1 MGHLEA
7 LTCARSL
14 GPRILDPEDDSV
26 TLDVVVAT
34 HNRSENLRELLEGLL
49 RCQSPASVD
58 WDVWIVDN
66 NSTDSTRAVAK
77 AFCEQNPQRFHY
89 VFEKTQGKTYAL
101 NRGIRESSSEIVV
114 FTDDDCVPEPN
125 WLVNIVREFS
135 SHPDLGIL
143 GGRIE
148 LFDSRDKPV
157 TIRTWLDRRLL
168 TAPAAVFYFIA
179 GCNLAI
185 RRNILEAVGEF
196 DSRLGPASRSDAAE
210 DVDFIYRALR
220 LGAQIEYVPDVLVYH
235 NHGRRTDLEIQSLK
249 RKYLRG
255 RGAFYAKHI
264 LKGDAKVLKLAY
276 WEFRSLGLSLFKNLI
291 ARRSVAEERAVL
303 SALLA
308 GMKSRLTR

>member
-1 MGHLEA
+1 MRAA
-7 LTCARSL
+7 LAR
-14 GPRILDPEDDSV
+14 IFDPGVDGV
-26 TLDVVVAT
+26 NLDVVVAT
-34 HNRSENLRELLEGLL
+34 HNRSENLGELLRGLL
-49 RCQSPASVD
+49 RCHSPESLD
-58 WDVWIVDN
+58 WFVWIIDN
-66 NSTDSTRAVAK
+66 NSTDPTREVARK
-77 AFCEQNPQRFHY
+77 FCELHPQRFHY
-89 VFEKTQGKTYAL
+89 VFEKKQGKSNAV
-101 NRGIRESSSEIVV
+101 NRGIRESSSEIVA
-114 FTDDDCVPEPN
+114 FIDDDCVPDPN

-157 TIRTWLDRRLL
+157 TIRTWQDRRLL
-168 TAPAAVFYFIA
+168 TAPSAVFYFVA
-179 GCNLAI
+179 GGNLAI
-185 RRNILEAVGEF
+185 RRNTLEAVGEF

-220 LGAQIEYVPDVLVYH
+220 LGTQIEYVPDVLVYH
-235 NHGRRTDLEIQSLK
+235 NHGRRTDSEIQSLK

-255 RGAFYAKHI
+255 RGAFYVKHI

-276 WEFRSLGLSLFKNLI
+276 WEFRSVGLSFLKNLV
-291 ARRSVAEERAVL
+291 ARKSVAEERAVL